1 MPDGD
6 NLLTGTDNT
15 VPQQGEGADKG
26 ETEEAGLLTQALK
39 EGEQQPEEG
48 GKPEEPEEKEK
59 GEGKKPEVPEKY
71 EIKLPEGFEVDEG
84 ALEIF
89 TPVFKE
95 VGLTNEQAQKL
106 ADAYIEMQKKDAE
119 AYINEINKWKE
130 QAKNDP
136 EYGGTK
142 LKENLAVASRAMREV
157 FSEKTIALMDY
168 MGLTSHPEVIR
179 DLWKLGL
186 KISEDRW
193 VGGKPAG
200 TTEDE
205 SGLTPEEKLARR
217 YMRNQR

>member
-15 VPQQGEGADKG
+15 VPQQEEGADKG
-26 ETEEAGLLTQALK
+26 EVEEEGLLTQALK
-39 EGEQQPEEG
+39 EAEEKPEEG
-48 GKPEEPEEKEK
+48 EKE
-59 GEGKKPEVPEKY
+59 EAKKPEVPEKY
-71 EIKLPEGFEVDEG
+71 EIKLPEGFEVDEK
-84 ALEIF
+84 ALETF
-89 TPVFKE
+89 TPVFKDI
-95 VGLTNEQAQKL
+95 GLTNEQAQKL

-136 EYGGTK
+136 EYGGAR
-142 LKENLAVASRAMREV
+142 LKENLAIASKAMREV

-168 MGLTSHPEVIR
+168 MGLTSHPELIR

-200 TTEDE
+200 SVEDE